1 MTKATDKLGAN
12 GEDLACSYLEEQ
24 GYTILE
30 RNLTCGRLG
39 ELDIVAGRAGF
50 LCFIEVKTRS
60 SELYGLPCE
69 AVTKS
74 KQKKLRRC
82 AQYYLL
88 KKGYGRKVPPIS
100 FDIVEIYKQADGTAY
115 LRHLPHCF

>member
-88 KKGYGRKVPPIS
+88 KKGYGRKVPSSLRSTNRQTGPLICATCPIVS
-100 FDIVEIYKQADGTAY
+100 EK
-115 LRHLPHCF
+115 P